1 MTGAELRAIRQE
13 VGWTRER
20 LARYLG
26 ITPLYVAQLERG
38 TRRITERTARSM
50 RVLHLIYRSARAV
63 GLLER

>member
-26 ITPLYVAQLERG
+26 TLTVRG
-38 TRRITERTARSM
+38 PA
-50 RVLHLIYRSARAV
+50 
-63 GLLER
+63 